1 MPDGSGVLRTLAD
14 VARGGRKGRG
24 GGTGFRHLRL
34 AHSRDWLVLALGL
47 LPFLLVLATH
57 RENKA

>member
-1 MPDGSGVLRTLAD
+1 MAD